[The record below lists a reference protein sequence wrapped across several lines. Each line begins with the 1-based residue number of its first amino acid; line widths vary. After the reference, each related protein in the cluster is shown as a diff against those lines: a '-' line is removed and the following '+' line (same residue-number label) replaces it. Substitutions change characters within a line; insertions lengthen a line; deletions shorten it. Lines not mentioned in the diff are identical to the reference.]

1 MQFSVVVM
9 PGDGIGQEV
18 VAAALNVLKAIGQ
31 TSGHDFKLQQAL
43 IGASAFEKEGEAL
56 PARTIEMCKNCD
68 AVLFGAVGDPK
79 WEVPDLKVRPE
90 LGYGLIRLRRE
101 LGLFANLRP
110 VRLPRPLANATNF
123 KPEVVEGIDFVVV
136 RELTGGLYYAEPK
149 RTWET
154 PEGLKAVDTLLYS
167 EQEIERILRVGF
179 ELARTRRKK
188 LASVDK
194 FGILQTSG
202 LWRQVA
208 LKMAREY
215 PDIELE
221 HVAVDVCAMRIIQ
234 RPRDFDVLV
243 TENIF
248 GDILSDESSM
258 LAGSLG
264 MVPSASL
271 AGIPR
276 EGKRQFGLYEPI
288 HGSSPRRAGLNMA
301 NPIASIL
308 SVAMMLRYSLGLE
321 EEAKLIPAAVDAVL
335 EDGYR
340 TYEIMSEG
348 KIKVGTREMGELIA
362 SKIMSRL

>member
-234 RPRDFDVLV
+234 RPPGLRC
-243 TENIF
+243 
-248 GDILSDESSM
+248 
-258 LAGSLG
+258 AG
-264 MVPSASL
+264 
-271 AGIPR
+271 
-276 EGKRQFGLYEPI
+276 
-288 HGSSPRRAGLNMA
+288 HGEHFRRY
-301 NPIASIL
+301 P
-308 SVAMMLRYSLGLE
+308 E
-321 EEAKLIPAAVDAVL
+321 
-335 EDGYR
+335 
-340 TYEIMSEG
+340 
-348 KIKVGTREMGELIA
+348 
-362 SKIMSRL
+362 